1 MPVCLPCLQVSVHL
15 KGRTECFEC
24 QPKPLPKSF
33 PVCTV
38 RSTPDKPIH
47 CIVWAKEVLFPLLFG
62 APEAPQPGE
71 EPPAAAAGAAA
82 GVAAGK
88 GEEAEAWG
96 PASFG
101 CTGVEVEQR
110 PALPNARAPAG
121 GEGEED
127 GSGGDA
133 TATKADDPALYV
145 RLEGE
150 SGRQYAERVFRQAS
164 WLTGSACR
172 AGRLLLP
179 LLPLLLLRS
188 GGPASPRLPYPLPN
202 ECVLPG
208 NVYCRLQYCT
218 KIEELCSMEVLWR
231 SRRPPQPMGLDALLA
246 PAQQQATNGDAD
258 GAAAAAAATGGACK
272 ALGLADAH
280 AVWDVQ
286 QNAALFLRAVELFL
300 EQRQDE
306 LGSLQVSKELK
317 RSGHISWLNRSVSG
331 QLVLA
336 RCHFAFKW
344 NLPLPHAPSPY
355 QPPCPCPCPSLALLA
370 CPACPSCLQFDKDD
384 ALAVEF
390 VTAASNL
397 RAACYGIP
405 MQSLFETKASQG
417 STGHMGV

>member
-1 MPVCLPCLQVSVHL
+1 
-15 KGRTECFEC
+15 
-24 QPKPLPKSF
+24 
-33 PVCTV
+33 
-38 RSTPDKPIH
+38 
-47 CIVWAKEVLFPLLFG
+47 
-62 APEAPQPGE
+62 
-71 EPPAAAAGAAA
+71 
-82 GVAAGK
+82 
-88 GEEAEAWG
+88 
-96 PASFG
+96 
-101 CTGVEVEQR
+101 
-110 PALPNARAPAG
+110 
-121 GEGEED
+121 
-127 GSGGDA
+127 
-133 TATKADDPALYV
+133 
-145 RLEGE
+145 
-150 SGRQYAERVFRQAS
+150 
-164 WLTGSACR
+164 
-172 AGRLLLP
+172 
-179 LLPLLLLRS
+179 
-188 GGPASPRLPYPLPN
+188 
-202 ECVLPG
+202 
-208 NVYCRLQYCT
+208 
-218 KIEELCSMEVLWR
+218 MEVLWR